1 MVPLM
6 LLTPVSRHENLE
18 RITASV
24 GPLVE
29 KFDCNWMTFSDSPR
43 YARPG
48 SSSHPRIDPSKHY
61 GKPILNEMLDRLR
74 DWGQSAMIGFLDDDT
89 IVPESL
95 ADAYTEFLKHYP
107 DKKAFTVQ
115 QVNKDGTMRIDVRAR
130 WNRCRIDQGCYFIHT
145 DLIGSH
151 RFFAEAGADAT
162 LFYGADG
169 EFYHRIR
176 KETSIYWIDLPIIG
190 SIYNALR

>member
-1 MVPLM
+1 MVPLI
-6 LLTPVSRHENLE
+6 LLTPVSRHENLD
-18 RITASV
+18 RITESV

-29 KFDCNWMTFSDSPR
+29 KFDCNWMTVSDSPR

-48 SSSHPRIDPSKHY
+48 FSSHPRIDATKHY

-74 DWGQSAMIGFLDDDT
+74 DWGGSLMVGFLDDDT
-89 IVPESL
+89 IAPESL

-107 DKKAFTVQ
+107 QKKAFTVQ
-115 QVNKDGTMRIDVRAR
+115 QVNKDGTMRIDVRR
-130 WNRCRIDQGCYFIHT
+130 NRRRIDQGCYFLHT
-145 DLIGSH
+145 DLIGDH

-162 LFYGADG
+162 LFYEADG
-169 EFYHRIR
+169 EFYHRVR
-176 KETSIYWIDLPIIG
+176 RETSGQWIDLPIVG

>member
-74 DWGQSAMIGFLDDDT
+74 DWGGSSIVGFLDDDT

-107 DKKAFTVQ
+107 QKKAFTVQ
-115 QVNKDGTMRIDVRAR
+115 QVNKDGTMRIDVRR
-130 WNRCRIDQGCYFIHT
+130 NRRRIDQGCYFLHT

-151 RFFAEAGADAT
+151 RFFAENGADAT

-169 EFYHRIR
+169 EFYHRVR
-176 KETSIYWIDLPIIG
+176 NETSDQWIDLPIVG

>member
-6 LLTPVSRHENLE
+6 LLTPVSRHENLD
-18 RITASV
+18 RITESV

-29 KFDCNWMTFSDSPR
+29 KFDCNWMTVSDGPR

-48 SSSHPRIDPSKHY
+48 FSSHPRIDATKHY
-61 GKPILNEMLDRLR
+61 GKPILNEMLDRLK
-74 DWGQSAMIGFLDDDT
+74 DWGGSLMVGFLDDDT

-107 DKKAFTVQ
+107 QKKAFTVQ
-115 QVNKDGTMRIDVRAR
+115 QVNKDGTMRIDVRR
-130 WNRCRIDQGCYFIHT
+130 NRRRIDQGCYFLHT

-151 RFFAEAGADAT
+151 RFFAENGADAT

-169 EFYHRIR
+169 EFYHRVR
-176 KETSIYWIDLPIIG
+176 NETSDQWIDLPIVG

>member
-74 DWGQSAMIGFLDDDT
+74 DWGGSSIVGFLDDDT

-107 DKKAFTVQ
+107 QKKAFTVQ
-115 QVNKDGTMRIDVRAR
+115 QVNKDGTMRIDVRR
-130 WNRCRIDQGCYFIHT
+130 NRRRIDQGCYFLHT

-151 RFFAEAGADAT
+151 RFFAEAGADGT

-169 EFYHRIR
+169 EFYHRVR
-176 KETSIYWIDLPIIG
+176 NETSDQWIDLPIVG